1 VTGAAGF
8 IGSHLVETLL
18 TLDQK
23 VVGLDNFV
31 SGTRRNLREVEDAV
45 GQARWAQFRLLE
57 ADIRDLPA
65 CREAVAQ
72 VDHVLHQAALASV
85 PGSILDPVSF
95 NATNVDGFLNMLVAA
110 KDAQVRSFVYA
121 SSSASYGDDHPDL
134 PKVEE
139 RSGSPLSPYALG
151 KLVNELYAEVFRRC
165 YEFPSVG
172 LRYFNIF
179 GPRQSPG
186 GAYAAVIPKWTASM
200 IRGDPITINGDGQT
214 TRDFCYVANAVQANL
229 LAAFAGP
236 EAQGQVFNVAVGA
249 GQSLNQL
256 FYKLKQTLAAVD
268 VCYQH
273 LPSYGPFRD
282 GDIRHSEADI
292 SKAMRLLGYWP
303 THDLDQGLKAAVPWF
318 LQSDRPQSKFSG
330 SPAKTGKALHEA

>member
-1 VTGAAGF
+1 
-8 IGSHLVETLL
+8 
-18 TLDQK
+18 
-23 VVGLDNFV
+23 
-31 SGTRRNLREVEDAV
+31 
-45 GQARWAQFRLLE
+45 LLE

-65 CREAVAQ
+65 CRESVAQ

-200 IRGDPITINGDGQT
+200 ITGDPITINGDGQT

-256 FYKLKQTLAAVD
+256 FYKLKQTLAAFD
-268 VCYQH
+268 VSYQH
-273 LPSYGPFRD
+273 LPRYGPFRD

-292 SKAMRLLGYWP
+292 SKATRLLEYWP

-318 LQSDRPQSKFSG
+318 LQSDRPQPTFSG